1 MGTRP
6 HGKTGS
12 AMPSKPTSRP
22 RRSKL
27 IFLGLGVLLLFTVI
41 FLQAAFNLTPVLS
54 PENVSQTFLFAAL
67 SALIFLGLI
76 ALTFVLLRT
85 LAKLYLERQAG
96 VLGSRF
102 RTKMILGALV
112 LSFGPVIALFVFS
125 YGLMNRSI
133 DRWFSRPVEEVRE
146 RTTMVTNLL
155 SSYAGQNVMAEA
167 EAIAHSAETEKAYRT
182 GSFGPV
188 MEQFR
193 SRETTLQNGFAV
205 ALYEGN
211 AQAMFHAPEAW
222 HELQHVLPVG
232 LAASGH
238 PHSFTF
244 NGRSYMLAA
253 AWVNSRGMILVA
265 MPLPEKYSEILKQLD
280 DAEKQYI
287 ALRNQ
292 RRLVRQTYMQF
303 LLLITLL
310 VLFASTWFALFLSK
324 LVTKPVSALAIGTH
338 EISSGNLGFR
348 VEVDQT
354 EDELGKLVDSFNQMA
369 GELESNRQQITENQK
384 ELAQANVELEQR
396 RHYIETILE
405 SIPSGVLSL
414 DGDRN
419 VLRVNAAFLRM
430 LHPARIQHPG
440 RQSDIRLRD
449 IFESDVA
456 FDLERM
462 TRKADRMGTTTA
474 QMEINSVNAT
484 LTIAVTVAAMRIGAD
499 RQRRGYVVVFD
510 DVSEVLKAQR
520 QVAWREVA
528 RRIAHEIKNP
538 LTPITLGAER
548 IRRHLGRGVP
558 DEQSLAIILNCAE
571 SIEASAQS
579 VRTLVDEF
587 STLARFP
594 QSQPQPSD
602 INSIVENALAMFED
616 RLEGITL
623 RREFATD
630 LPNVMADPEAIKRV
644 VTNLVDNAAEAMQES
659 ILREITVQTALLGT
673 RDTIELTI
681 ADTGHGVT
689 PEMKEKL
696 FLPYFS
702 TKQRG
707 TGLGLAIVSRIIE
720 DHHGTIRVEENK
732 PVGTKFIVEL
742 PVMSEERAQEPQQ
755 QREQA
760 SAD

>member
-1 MGTRP
+1 VPQTP
-6 HGKTGS
+6 PK
-12 AMPSKPTSRP
+12 P

-27 IFLGLGVLLLFTVI
+27 LWLAAGVLLLVAVI
-41 FLQAAFNLTPVLS
+41 FIQAAFNLTPIVS
-54 PENVSQTFLFAAL
+54 PENLSQTFLFAAL

-102 RTKMILGALV
+102 RTKMVLGALV

-133 DRWFSRPVEEVRE
+133 DRWFSRPIEEVRE
-146 RTTMVTNLL
+146 RTAGVTSLL

-167 EAIAHSAETEKAYRT
+167 AAIAHSAETEKAYKS
-182 GSFGPV
+182 GSFGAV
-188 MEQFR
+188 MEEFR
-193 SRETTLQNGFAV
+193 RRETTLQDGFAI
-205 ALYEGN
+205 ALYDGN
-211 AQAMFHAPEAW
+211 AQAMFHAPQTW
-222 HELQHVLPVG
+222 HELQKILPVG

-238 PHSFTF
+238 PHAFSL

-253 AWVNSRGMILVA
+253 SPVAPRGIILIA
-265 MPLPEKYSEILKQLD
+265 MPLPAKYSDILKQLED
-280 DAEKQYI
+280 SEHQYI
-287 ALRNQ
+287 TLRNQ
-292 RRLVRQTYMQF
+292 RKLVRQTYMQF

-324 LVTKPVSALAIGTH
+324 LVTRPVSALAEGTH
-338 EISSGNLGFR
+338 EISIGNLGFR
-348 VEVDQT
+348 VEVNQT

-369 GELESNRQQITENQK
+369 SELESNRQQITANQK

-414 DGDRN
+414 DAHGN
-419 VLRVNAAFLRM
+419 ILRLNAALLRM
-430 LHPARIQHPG
+430 FRGPRKVHPG
-440 RQSDIRLRD
+440 RQTDLRLRD
-449 IFESDVA
+449 IFDTEVA
-456 FDLERM
+456 LDLERI
-462 TRKADRMGTTTA
+462 TRKADRSGTTTV
-474 QMEINSVNAT
+474 QMEITSANAV
-484 LTIAVTVAAMRIGAD
+484 LTVGVTVAAMPLGTD
-499 RQRRGYVVVFD
+499 RKRRGYVIVFD
-510 DVSEVLKAQR
+510 DVSEVLRAQK
-520 QVAWREVA
+520 QIAWREVA

-538 LTPITLGAER
+538 LTPITLSAER
-548 IRRHLGRGVP
+548 IRRHLGRGAP
-558 DEQSLAIILNCAE
+558 DEQSLAIIETCAE
-571 SIEASAQS
+571 TIEHSAET

-594 QSQPQPSD
+594 QSKPQPAD
-602 INSIVENALAMFED
+602 LNSIVENALSMFEG
-616 RLEGITL
+616 RLDGITVHKDL
-623 RREFATD
+623 GED
-630 LPNVMADPEAIKRV
+630 LPNVMADPEGIKRV
-644 VTNLVDNAAEAMQES
+644 VANLVDNAAEAVQDS
-659 ILREITVQTALLGT
+659 ILREISVTTALVGA
-673 RDTIELTI
+673 RDALELTVS
-681 ADTGHGVT
+681 DTGHGVT
-689 PEMKEKL
+689 PELKEKL

-732 PVGTKFIVEL
+732 PVGAKFIVEL
-742 PVMSEERAQEPQQ
+742 PVASEERAPQEPHDRTQQ
-755 QREQA
+755 T

>member
-1 MGTRP
+1 MP
-6 HGKTGS
+6 EKT
-12 AMPSKPTSRP
+12 ANPP
-22 RRSKL
+22 RLSKL
-27 IFLGLGVLLLFTVI
+27 IWLGLGVLLLFTVI
-41 FLQAAFNLTPVLS
+41 FLQAAFNLTPILS

-102 RTKMILGALV
+102 RTKMVLGALV

-146 RTTMVTNLL
+146 RTQTVTNLL
-155 SSYAGQNVMAEA
+155 SSYAGQNVSAEA
-167 EAIAHSAETEKAYRT
+167 EAIAHSPDTEKAYRT
-182 GSFGPV
+182 GSFGAV
-188 MEQFR
+188 MEEFR
-193 SRETTLQNGFAV
+193 RRETTLQDGFAV
-205 ALYEGN
+205 ALYDGT
-211 AQAMFHAPEAW
+211 AQAMFHAPDTW
-222 HELQHVLPVG
+222 HELQKILPIG

-238 PHSFTF
+238 PHSFTL
-244 NGRSYMLAA
+244 NGRSYELA
-253 AWVNSRGMILVA
+253 VTRVSDRGAILVA
-265 MPLPEKYSEILKQLD
+265 MPLPEKYSEILRQLD
-280 DAEKQYI
+280 ESERQYI
-287 ALRNQ
+287 LLRNQ

-324 LVTKPVSALAIGTH
+324 LVTKPVSALAIATH

-354 EDELGKLVDSFNQMA
+354 EDELGNLVDSFNQMA
-369 GELESNRQQITENQK
+369 SELDSNRQQITASQK

-396 RHYIETILE
+396 RQTIETILE
-405 SIPSGVLSL
+405 SIPSGVLSV
-414 DGDRN
+414 DSEAN
-419 VLRVNAAFLRM
+419 VLRVNAALLRM
-430 LHPARIQHPG
+430 LRPRRISHAG
-440 RQSDIRLRD
+440 RQSDLRLRD
-449 IFESDVA
+449 VFDSEVA
-456 FDLERM
+456 LDLERM

-474 QMEINSVNAT
+474 QMEISADAAT
-484 LTIAVTVAAMRIGAD
+484 VTVAVTVAAMRLDKD
-499 RQRRGYVVVFD
+499 RKRRGYVVVFD

-571 SIEASAQS
+571 SIESSAET

-602 INSIVENALAMFED
+602 LNSIVEGALAMFEG
-616 RLEGITL
+616 RLDGINL
-623 RREFATD
+623 HKELAPD
-630 LPNVMADPEAIKRV
+630 LPNVMADPEGLKRV
-644 VTNLVDNAAEAMQES
+644 VSNLVDNAAEALQDS
-659 ILREITVQTALLGT
+659 ILREITVQTSLIGR
-673 RDTIELTI
+673 RDAVELTV
-681 ADTGHGVT
+681 ADTGQGVT

-720 DHHGTIRVEENK
+720 DHHGSIRVEENK

-742 PVMSEERAQEPQQ
+742 PVAGEDRLQEPER
-755 QREQA
+755 REQQA